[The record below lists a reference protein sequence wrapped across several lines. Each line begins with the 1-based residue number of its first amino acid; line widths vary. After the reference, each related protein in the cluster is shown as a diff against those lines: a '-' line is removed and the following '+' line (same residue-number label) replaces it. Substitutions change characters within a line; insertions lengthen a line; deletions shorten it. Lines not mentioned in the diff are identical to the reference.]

1 MADDFGIS
9 EGNRHECDNRQCS
22 CSSPGSE
29 SVACSESEGVN
40 VGYPKWSRTDASI
53 NKGPPGVTEQRTDF
67 RK

>member
-9 EGNRHECDNRQCS
+9 EGNQHGGDNRQFS

-40 VGYPKWSRTDASI
+40 VGCPRWSHTDVSI
-53 NKGPPGVTEQRTDF
+53 NKQV
-67 RK
+67 